1 MSREP
6 ALAPK
11 ERSDTSI
18 ARQGYDQGPTP
29 MPRSERPSDHRPHI
43 PRRPLST
50 GLSDLMIMPFW
61 FHSPALHSPAL
72 RFGLCWYHVGLS
84 ALAHGIGKLAPK
96 ERPDT
101 SVARQGY
108 DLDTSIVRQGYDH
121 RDTAP
126 KGLKDRRIFAR
137 PNIRP
142 LSTGLSD
149 LMIMP
154 FWFHSL
160 PLHSPALRFG
170 LCWYRVGLS
179 ALAHGIG
186 KLAPK
191 VRPDTSVA
199 RQGYDPDTSIA
210 RQGYDLKD
218 RRIIAAAQADLI
230 QRLFRPH

>member
-61 FHSPALHSPAL
+61 FHSPAL
-72 RFGLCWYHVGLS
+72 RFGLCWYH
-84 ALAHGIGKLAPK
+84 
-96 ERPDT
+96 
-101 SVARQGY
+101 
-108 DLDTSIVRQGYDH
+108 
-121 RDTAP
+121 
-126 KGLKDRRIFAR
+126 
-137 PNIRP
+137 
-142 LSTGLSD
+142 
-149 LMIMP
+149 
-154 FWFHSL
+154 
-160 PLHSPALRFG
+160 
-170 LCWYRVGLS
+170 VGLS